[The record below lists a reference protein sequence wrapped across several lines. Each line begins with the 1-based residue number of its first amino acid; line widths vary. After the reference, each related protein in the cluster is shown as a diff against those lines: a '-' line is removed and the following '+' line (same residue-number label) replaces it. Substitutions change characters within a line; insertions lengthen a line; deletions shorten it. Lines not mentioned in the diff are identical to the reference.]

1 MAKRPTI
8 STIATGY
15 YSREALNNNFQN
27 IQEAFDNTLS
37 LDGSTPN
44 AMSGDLDMN
53 GNALLN
59 IGTLDADSF
68 TLNGTAINNPA
79 SVLSWEGPWTT
90 ATAYAAYDV
99 VSQNGSSY
107 ICLVAH
113 TSGTFATDLAANN
126 WALLASV
133 GASGAGSGDLVAAN
147 NLSDVANTTTS
158 RTNLGAQAQS
168 NILDDIS
175 GLTQATNKIPYFDSA
190 TTASVLDFKDE
201 DNMASNS
208 ATAVPSQQSVKAY
221 VDAELAAAGGGIG
234 TGQTWQNV
242 AASRA
247 NNTEYQN
254 TTGKP
259 IMVFVTGNGISG
271 TTTITAYAGTSSAN
285 LNIGRSDARYGLMSV
300 SFIVPDQHYYKVI
313 AGAGIATW
321 TELR

>member
-15 YSREALNNNFQN
+15 YSREALNSNFQN

-79 SVLSWEGPWTT
+79 SVLSWEGSWTT
-90 ATAYAAYDV
+90 ATAYSAYDV
-99 VSQNGSSY
+99 VFHNGSSY
-107 ICLVAH
+107 ICLLAH
-113 TSGTFATDLAANN
+113 TSDTFATDLAANN
-126 WALLASV
+126 WGLLAQV
-133 GASGAGSGDLVAAN
+133 GSSGSGSGDLVAAN

-168 NILDDIS
+168 DILDDLA
-175 GLTQATNKIPYFDSA
+175 GLTQATDKIPYFDSA

-201 DNMASNS
+201 DDMASNS
-208 ATAVPSQQSVKAY
+208 ASAVPSQQSVKAY
-221 VDAELAAAGGGIG
+221 VDDMVGSVAQVPTSGITQFPVGSYTVWYSGGFSATASLFDTINASVSSFKVMDTSGGGYTQKTINYG
-234 TGQTWQNV
+234 TWMYMGRIYN
-242 AASRA
+242 
-247 NNTEYQN
+247 
-254 TTGKP
+254 
-259 IMVFVTGNGISG
+259 VTG
-271 TTTITAYAGTSSAN
+271 A
-285 LNIGRSDARYGLMSV
+285 LVCR
-300 SFIVPDQHYYKVI
+300 I
-313 AGAGIATW
+313 A
-321 TELR
+321 

>member
-79 SVLSWEGPWTT
+79 SVLSWKGPWTT

-175 GLTQATNKIPYFDSA
+175 GLTQATDKIPYFDSA

-201 DNMASNS
+201 DDMASDS

-221 VDAELAAAGGGIG
+221 VDAEVASVGGIG
-234 TGQTWQNV
+234 YGQTWQDV
-242 AASRA
+242 KASRA
-247 NNTEYQN
+247 NNTQYQN

-259 IMVFVTGNGISG
+259 IMVFVTSG
-271 TTTITAYAGTSSAN
+271 VLPGTAFIQCYVGTASAN
-285 LNIGRSDARYGLMSV
+285 LLVGQNDSYYGLPSV
-300 SFIVPDQHYYKVI
+300 SFVVPDQHYYKVNA
-313 AGAGIATW
+313 AGGISYW

>member
-79 SVLSWEGPWTT
+79 SVLSWEGSWTT

-168 NILDDIS
+168 NILDDLS

-201 DNMASNS
+201 DDMVSDS

-221 VDAELAAAGGGIG
+221 VDAELASVGGGIG

-242 AASRA
+242 LVSRA
-247 NNTEYQN
+247 NSTQYQN
-254 TTGKP
+254 TSGKP
-259 IMVFVTGNGISG
+259 IMVSVASNSVSG
-271 TTTITAYAGTSSAN
+271 GTSITAYAGVTSAN
-285 LNIGRSDARYGLMSV
+285 VEVARGGGYYTQPSCQ
-300 SFIVPDQHYYKVI
+300 FIVPDQHYYKVVGGNGL
-313 AGAGIATW
+313 AFWA
-321 TELR
+321 ELR

>member
-1 MAKRPTI
+1 MAKRPNI

-15 YSREALNNNFQN
+15 YSREALNNNFAN

-99 VSQNGSSY
+99 VYQNGSSY

-133 GASGAGSGDLVAAN
+133 GASGAGSGDLVASN
-147 NLSDVANTTTS
+147 NLSDVASVTTS

-168 NILDDIS
+168 DILDDIA
-175 GLTQATNKIPYFDSA
+175 GLTQATDKIPYFDSA

-201 DNMASNS
+201 DDMASDS
-208 ATAVPSQQSVKAY
+208 ATAIPSQQSVKAY
-221 VDAELAAAGGGIG
+221 VDTEIAANSNAIDYSAGYTSLSRTSGVAYQNTKSTTIVIYYEMGYNVAANAKVSADNVTYYTIHGAGGG
-234 TGQTWQNV
+234 
-242 AASRA
+242 
-247 NNTEYQN
+247 
-254 TTGKP
+254 
-259 IMVFVTGNGISG
+259 GNP
-271 TTTITAYAGTSSAN
+271 TTTLIVPPGHWYKLTSSAG
-285 LNIGRSDARYGLMSV
+285 IGSCVQLG
-300 SFIVPDQHYYKVI
+300 
-313 AGAGIATW
+313 
-321 TELR
+321 